1 MDNIYKYNT
10 TLKASGNDYKKIVF
24 WNRFLRNPVELILSW
39 VPAVISIIM
48 LASGRYNTFL
58 LIIYAICWFYPIYIF
73 AFQFK
78 SSVNYHLKHRD
89 ASEDAPCTIT
99 LMDNAILADIPDHN
113 LIYTYEWEQFTTVY
127 FKYGYYMLFNGKQMV
142 VMLNS
147 NDMPENIK
155 KNVGGFIMEHVDR
168 NKCRI
173 VYQAHTDVV
182 QFYYI
187 TAGHALAACSR
198 SGHVSG

>member
-58 LIIYAICWFYPIYIF
+58 LIIYPICWFYPIYIF

-173 VYQAHTDVV
+173 VY
-182 QFYYI
+182 
-187 TAGHALAACSR
+187 
-198 SGHVSG
+198 

>member
-89 ASEDAPCTIT
+89 SSEDAPCTIT

-127 FKYGYYMLFNGKQMV
+127 FNYGYDMLFNGKQMV

-173 VYQAHTDVV
+173 VY
-182 QFYYI
+182 
-187 TAGHALAACSR
+187 
-198 SGHVSG
+198 

>member
-1 MDNIYKYNT
+1 MQY
-10 TLKASGNDYKKIVF
+10 AGS
-24 WNRFLRNPVELILSW
+24 IL
-39 VPAVISIIM
+39 
-48 LASGRYNTFL
+48 
-58 LIIYAICWFYPIYIF
+58 YIF

-89 ASEDAPCTIT
+89 SSEDAPCTIT

-173 VYQAHTDVV
+173 VY
-182 QFYYI
+182 
-187 TAGHALAACSR
+187 
-198 SGHVSG
+198 

>member
-1 MDNIYKYNT
+1 MYAEHLIAAHYYVRTGEFMDNIYKYNT

-173 VYQAHTDVV
+173 VY
-182 QFYYI
+182 
-187 TAGHALAACSR
+187 
-198 SGHVSG
+198 